1 MKSSTQIRNELAE
14 VKAKAEA
21 LGDLVQTEGR
31 EGFNEVEQTEIEN
44 LTKQQEVLN
53 KALDTAISYETL
65 VANRLKPELD
75 KVRNAGNQE
84 DPRKTIPIRFQSSFR
99 KGIFNTAEDAY
110 TSGQFILATIY
121 KNHRAKKWCR
131 DNGVAIVR
139 NAMGTGDNTK
149 GGFLTPEPLQNAI
162 IERRELY
169 GVFARYAGQWNMAS
183 GRDSAP
189 KVNGEITSYYVGEG
203 AEITASDMSFGLVS
217 LEARKLASL
226 TAVNSEINED
236 SVISLAE
243 VLARSIASKFSYD
256 EDNAGFNGDGTSTYG
271 GIVGAANALAA
282 GSIATAA
289 TGITTIAAT
298 TMTVYENAVGKLKEY
313 PGIQPAWF
321 VHKNTWANSMQR
333 LLNALGGNTNSDGAA
348 GAPMM
353 FLGYP
358 VVTTQTLYNGA
369 GVASQIFGYFGDLGM
384 TSYIG
389 RRRGMTIASDSSI
402 YFHKDQIAIRATQ
415 RYDINVYDRGTA
427 SDSGGLIALKL
438 AAS

>member
-1 MKSSTQIRNELAE
+1 MKSSIQIRAQLAE
-14 VKAKAEA
+14 NTARAHA
-21 LGDLVQTEGR
+21 LGDLVKAESR
-31 EGFNEVEQTEIEN
+31 EGFSEEETAEIARLTEEQ
-44 LTKQQEVLN
+44 KVLN
-53 KALDTAISYETL
+53 ASLDSAIKYETL
-65 VANRLKPELD
+65 VSNRMPKESFDKREKPVD
-75 KVRNAGNQE
+75 DA
-84 DPRKTIPIRFQSSFR
+84 RKTVPIRFQSQFR
-99 KGIFNTAEDAY
+99 KGVFATAEDAY
-110 TSGQFILATIY
+110 TSGQFILATIGNNR
-121 KNHRAKKWCR
+121 KSREWCKE
-131 DNGVAIVR
+131 NGVPLVR

-149 GGFLTPEPLQNAI
+149 GGFLTPEPLSNAI
-162 IERRELY
+162 IELREQY

-226 TAVNSEINED
+226 TAINSEINED
-236 SVISLAE
+236 SVVSLAE
-243 VLARSIASKFSYD
+243 VLARSIASKFAYD

-271 GIVGAANALAA
+271 GIVGAESALAA

-289 TGITTIAAT
+289 GGIVTLAAM
-298 TMTVYENAVGKLKEY
+298 TMTVFENAVGKLKEY

-321 VHKNTWANSMQR
+321 VHKNTWANVMQR
-333 LLNALGGNTNSDGAA
+333 LLNALGGNNNSDVAG

-358 VVTTQTLYNGA
+358 VVTTQVLYNGA
-369 GVASQIFGYFGDLGM
+369 GATTEVVGYFGDLRM

-415 RYDINVYDRGTA
+415 RYDINVYDRGT
-427 SDSGGLIALKL
+427 STDSGGLIAIKL
-438 AAS
+438 A

>member
-1 MKSSTQIRNELAE
+1 MKSSIQIRAQLAE
-14 VKAKAEA
+14 NTARAHA
-21 LGDLVQTEGR
+21 LGDLVKAENR
-31 EGFNEVEQTEIEN
+31 EGFSDEETAEIARLTEEQ
-44 LTKQQEVLN
+44 KVLN
-53 KALDTAISYETL
+53 ASLDSAIKYETL
-65 VANRLKPELD
+65 VSNRMPKESFD
-75 KVRNAGNQE
+75 KREKQDDDA
-84 DPRKTIPIRFQSSFR
+84 RKTVPIRFKSSFR
-99 KGIFNTAEDAY
+99 KGVFATAEDAY
-110 TSGQFILATIY
+110 TSGQFILATIGNNR
-121 KNHRAKKWCR
+121 KAREWCKE
-131 DNGVAIVR
+131 NGVPLVR

-149 GGFLTPEPLQNAI
+149 GGFLTPEPLQNSI
-162 IERRELY
+162 IELREQY

-236 SVISLAE
+236 SVVSLAE
-243 VLARSIASKFSYD
+243 VLARSIASKFAYD

-271 GIVGAANALAA
+271 GIVGAKSALAA
-282 GSIATAA
+282 GSIIDAT
-289 TGITTIAAT
+289 TGIDTLAEV
-298 TMTVYENAVGKLKEY
+298 TMVLFENAVGKLKEY

-321 VHKNTWANSMQR
+321 VHKNTWANVMQR
-333 LLNALGGNTNSDGAA
+333 LLNALGGNTNMDVAA

-358 VVTTQTLYNGA
+358 VVTSQVLYNGA
-369 GVASQIFGYFGDLGM
+369 GAVSTIIGYFGDLRM

-438 AAS
+438 SA